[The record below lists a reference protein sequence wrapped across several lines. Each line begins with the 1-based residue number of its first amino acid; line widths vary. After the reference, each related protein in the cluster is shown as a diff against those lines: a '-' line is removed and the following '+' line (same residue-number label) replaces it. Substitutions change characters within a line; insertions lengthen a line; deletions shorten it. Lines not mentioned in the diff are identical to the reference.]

1 LLRPGGPA
9 VGEDI
14 GILFPMNLAIPSS
27 FFIVALGLN
36 LAFSDPAP
44 VDSTAAARARLDSL
58 RNSLE
63 KTIHTPQQQKAW
75 EQCAE
80 RKQEIMLKGR
90 KARNFHRVDS
100 LLHQSKIDKIPPTDP
115 KIQKLMG
122 DKFIMLQ
129 KMEERYRVSP
139 EGKRCLALEENRKR
153 RLDSAVAAHTPK

>member
-1 LLRPGGPA
+1 
-9 VGEDI
+9 
-14 GILFPMNLAIPSS
+14 MNTIIPPS
-27 FFIVALGLN
+27 FFIAALGLN
-36 LAFSDPAP
+36 LAFSDPVA
-44 VDSTAAARARLDSL
+44 VDSASAARARLDSL

-63 KTIHTPQQQKAW
+63 QTIYTPKQQKAW
-75 EQCAE
+75 EQCLK
-80 RKQEIMLKGR
+80 RKQEIILKGR

-122 DKFIMLQ
+122 EKFIMQQ

-153 RLDSAVAAHTPK
+153 RLDSAVAAQTPR